1 MQNPIKIVFEK
12 PNILSEQ
19 LKILTSFSYQK
30 SWIFFYWNFAHV
42 SHLPISTK
50 WCSGFYVSCLDL
62 ALFAK
67 IKKRPVFYKYTETRF
82 FIFITNSRSK
92 QNIKIRNTLLY
103 TLLSM
108 VVGAP
113 QSFQFFRQIT
123 WFLENN
129 GALSKFL
136 HEILYCL
143 INF

>member
-12 PNILSEQ
+12 PNILSEK

-30 SWIFFYWNFAHV
+30 RWIFFYWNFAHV

-129 GALSKFL
+129 RALFRFRYWIL
-136 HEILYCL
+136 H
-143 INF
+143 

>member
-82 FIFITNSRSK
+82 FIFITNSRPK

-129 GALSKFL
+129 RALFRFRYWIL
-136 HEILYCL
+136 H
-143 INF
+143 

>member
-129 GALSKFL
+129 RALFRFRYWIL
-136 HEILYCL
+136 H
-143 INF
+143 